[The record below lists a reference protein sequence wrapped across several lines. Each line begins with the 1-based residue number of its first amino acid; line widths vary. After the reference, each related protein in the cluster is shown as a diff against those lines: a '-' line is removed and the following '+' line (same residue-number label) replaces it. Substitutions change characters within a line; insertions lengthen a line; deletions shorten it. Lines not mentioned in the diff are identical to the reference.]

1 MKVTFEFPDNL
12 ILCAMYLNY
21 VLWDSNGEL
30 KMGAKGVNTEDL
42 RALKMDK
49 NKVLPVGDDKLWD
62 APEDATA
69 ADVTPIKH
77 GVWEKTGDAYL
88 LRCSACHDCYIDE
101 DWLDGKK
108 WNFCPEC
115 GAKMNGGDD
124 DAAD

>member
-1 MKVTFEFPDNL
+1 MSDYIERSVIERLLTIAAAGDGDKKRRTWAKA
-12 ILCAMYLNY
+12 IC
-21 VLWDSNGEL
+21 VLH
-30 KMGAKGVNTEDL
+30 
-42 RALKMDK
+42 
-49 NKVLPVGDDKLWD
+49 D
-62 APEDATA
+62 APA

-77 GVWEKTGDAYL
+77 GVWEKTGHAYL

-124 DAAD
+124 DATD

>member
-1 MKVTFEFPDNL
+1 MSDYIERSVIERLLTIAAAGDGDKKRRTWAKA
-12 ILCAMYLNY
+12 IC
-21 VLWDSNGEL
+21 VLH
-30 KMGAKGVNTEDL
+30 
-42 RALKMDK
+42 
-49 NKVLPVGDDKLWD
+49 D
-62 APEDATA
+62 APA

-115 GAKMNGGDD
+115 GAKMDGGDD
-124 DAAD
+124 DATD

>member
-1 MKVTFEFPDNL
+1 MSDYIERSVIERLLTIAAAGDGDKKRRTL
-12 ILCAMYLNY
+12 AKAIC
-21 VLWDSNGEL
+21 VLH
-30 KMGAKGVNTEDL
+30 
-42 RALKMDK
+42 
-49 NKVLPVGDDKLWD
+49 D
-62 APEDATA
+62 APA
-69 ADVTPIKH
+69 ADGTPIKH

-88 LRCSACHDCYIDE
+88 LRCSACRDCYIDE

>member
-1 MKVTFEFPDNL
+1 MSDYIEREALLHKIRWASAVEECVMSVRRMP
-12 ILCAMYLNY
+12 A
-21 VLWDSNGEL
+21 
-30 KMGAKGVNTEDL
+30 AGV
-42 RALKMDK
+42 
-49 NKVLPVGDDKLWD
+49 VPV
-62 APEDATA
+62 
-69 ADVTPIKH
+69 KH
-77 GVWEKTGDAYL
+77 GMWEKTNMDGF